1 MHSLKTEVLM
11 FHSSS
16 QGMVS
21 RKSESNVMVKNTLD
35 VCLGGIAFWFVG
47 YAFAMGPDSN
57 EDVNK
62 FSGHGHYMT
71 DVDVESQ
78 GFVYTKLFF
87 QLSFSTTATT
97 IVSGK
102 YFEYLKIMSTFL

>member
-1 MHSLKTEVLM
+1 
-11 FHSSS
+11 
-16 QGMVS
+16 MVS

-47 YAFAMGPDSN
+47 YAFAMGSDSSSTIN
-57 EDVNK
+57 R
-62 FSGHGHYMT
+62 FSGHGQYMT

-97 IVSGK
+97 IVSGE
-102 YFEYLKIMSTFL
+102 YFEDLKIMSAFF